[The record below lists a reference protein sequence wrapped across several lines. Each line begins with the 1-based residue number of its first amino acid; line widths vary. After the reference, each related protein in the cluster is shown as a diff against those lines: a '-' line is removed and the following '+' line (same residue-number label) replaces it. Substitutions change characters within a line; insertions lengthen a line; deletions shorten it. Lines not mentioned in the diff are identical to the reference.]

1 MKISKEMR
9 IGISFAGAVILFI
22 WGFNFL
28 KGSDLFS
35 PKRDFIAIY
44 PSVGGLVNSSP
55 VFINGVKVGMVSSI
69 AFVPGSTGLVAV
81 KLMITNKIDISS
93 NSVAHLYSAD
103 LMGSKAIEIRLGNSP
118 VAAVSGD
125 TLSTNVEASLKEEVN
140 AQVLPIKRKAEEMM
154 TQIDSV
160 LTALQSVFNKTTR
173 SNLEQSFVSIKNTLK
188 NLENTTSNID
198 TLVSSQR
205 TRLAAILYNV
215 ESISA
220 NLKANNHSITN
231 AIGNLSAMSDTLAA
245 LRIGSTFSRL
255 NSSLSSVDQML
266 QDVKSGK
273 GTLGQLLSNDSL
285 YGSLNQATL
294 DLDALLRDLK
304 ENPGRYVKF
313 SLF

>member
-9 IGISFAGAVILFI
+9 IGISFAGAVVLFI

-35 PKRDFIAIY
+35 PKREFVAIY

-55 VFINGVKVGMVSSI
+55 VAINGVKVGMVSGI
-69 AFVPGSTGLVAV
+69 AFVPGNSGMVAV
-81 KLMITNKIDISS
+81 RLLITNKIGIPA

-103 LMGSKAIEIRLGNSP
+103 LMGSKAIEIKLGNSHEQ
-118 VAAVSGD
+118 ALSGD

-140 AQVLPIKRKAEEMM
+140 AQVLPLKKKAEEMM
-154 TQIDSV
+154 SQVDSV

-173 SNLEQSFVSIKNTLK
+173 NNLEYSFLSIKNTLR

-198 TLVSSQR
+198 TLVSSER
-205 TRLAAILYNV
+205 TRLGAIIGNV

-220 NLKANNHSITN
+220 NLKANNQNITN
-231 AIGNLSAMSDTLAA
+231 AIQNLSAISDTLAA
-245 LRIGSTFSRL
+245 LKISETFARL
-255 NSSLSSVDQML
+255 NHSLSAADQML
-266 QDVKSGK
+266 SGLQK
-273 GTLGQLLSNDSL
+273 GEGTLGQLMVNDSL
-285 YGSLNQATL
+285 YKTLNQATL
-294 DLDALLRDLK
+294 DLDLLLRDLK
-304 ENPGRYVKF
+304 QNPGRYVKF